1 MKHRQTTAGVRAAD
15 RVYVLTPL
23 LHCAKCGDQM
33 RGKKSRGRSFYSHQA
48 KGCGRGNCDAP
59 AELIENKLLE
69 GLQDLEIPEK
79 WIPEIRKAELERLA
93 RSEEP
98 EQRQATR
105 ILANL
110 RGSLDRLRDVYILSD
125 ITQDEFQARRE
136 HTIAEIRRIEAG
148 LSPSAYYDVE
158 ETLRRVQEIG
168 KLLSDADSVAQKK
181 ALGMILSRI
190 EMWKNEIGQWEVQ
203 LAVREEFAE
212 LFGDM
217 QTLVVYECPQGN
229 SNPCRSLERAVS

>member
-1 MKHRQTTAGVRAAD
+1 V
-15 RVYVLTPL
+15 
-23 LHCAKCGDQM
+23 
-33 RGKKSRGRSFYSHQA
+33 
-48 KGCGRGNCDAP
+48 
-59 AELIENKLLE
+59 LE
-69 GLQDLEIPEK
+69 GLQDLEIPDK

-110 RGSLDRLRDVYILSD
+110 RGSLDRLRDVYILGD

-168 KLLSDADSVAQKK
+168 KLLST
-181 ALGMILSRI
+181 GIR
-190 EMWKNEIGQWEVQ
+190 
-203 LAVREEFAE
+203 
-212 LFGDM
+212 
-217 QTLVVYECPQGN
+217 
-229 SNPCRSLERAVS
+229 